1 MPKRDA
7 MSAIGNTVETP
18 VRRSIKDWIGPAR
31 PSLAVVV
38 ASEAGALVASAEAAV
53 VSAGEA
59 VVASPEGAAV
69 VASPPRRPNPRSP
82 PALSFSYRNV
92 SAAARE
98 HREYT

>member
-31 PSLAVVV
+31 LSLAAVV
-38 ASEAGALVASAEAAV
+38 ASAAGALAAV

-69 VASPPRRPNPRSP
+69 
-82 PALSFSYRNV
+82 
-92 SAAARE
+92 
-98 HREYT
+98 